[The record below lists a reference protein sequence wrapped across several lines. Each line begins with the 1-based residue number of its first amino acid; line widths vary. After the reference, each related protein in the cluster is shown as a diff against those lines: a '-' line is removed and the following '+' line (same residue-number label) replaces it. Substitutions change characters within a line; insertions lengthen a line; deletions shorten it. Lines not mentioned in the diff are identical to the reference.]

1 MNQSSLLAQRRRRRS
16 SDDEMILPL
25 INVVFLLLIFF
36 MVAGQLSATDAFPI
50 DPAESASEGHPDRQD
65 LLVLVAADGR
75 LAVGQDE
82 VSDVDSLVSRVRE
95 GLEGTEDRRVRVKAD
110 GAADANR
117 LVAVMERLRA
127 ADVQGLELL
136 TTPEQ

>member
-1 MNQSSLLAQRRRRRS
+1 
-16 SDDEMILPL
+16 MILPL

-50 DPAESASEGHPDRQD
+50 EPATSASEDQPERQE
-65 LLVLVAADGR
+65 LRVLVASDGR

-82 VSDVDSLVSRVRE
+82 VADVDSLV
-95 GLEGTEDRRVRVKAD
+95 RRVRAGIADNASRRIQIKAD

-117 LVAVMERLRA
+117 LIAVLERLRA
-127 ADVQGLELL
+127 ADIQQFELL
-136 TTPEQ
+136 TTPES